1 MNRLPRGAIRAI
13 VSFGLVALAI
23 NAPIAALALPPSP
36 PPPTDDAVSGEVPQ
50 PAIDT
55 PRSSRSL
62 LRDVA
67 SDYRHIVSWE
77 SAEWLALGGIATL
90 AVSEADEALR
100 SATED
105 PAAVSTMA
113 LKGGDVY
120 GNLTLQVPLAVAWWA
135 IAHVNGSAR
144 GAAAGR
150 DLLRAQI
157 SAASWTYAIRYGEPG
172 TAQRRPAIVP
182 LWTRVGDVR
191 SSDRVTGA
199 LRLEARRA
207 DLCRGNLH
215 GRVANHR

>member
-13 VSFGLVALAI
+13 VCFGLVALAI
-23 NAPIAALALPPSP
+23 NAPIAALAPTAIT

-157 SAASWTYAIRYGEPG
+157 SAASWTYAIKYG
-172 TAQRRPAIVP
+172 
-182 LWTRVGDVR
+182 
-191 SSDRVTGA
+191 
-199 LRLEARRA
+199 
-207 DLCRGNLH
+207 
-215 GRVANHR
+215 